1 MAKAAA
7 LVITGLSIALL
18 VIYGADAAAG
28 AGNPDHQ
35 GFLDMDHMT
44 RGLGLGGPAMVL
56 PLIAYF
62 ISRNDSSKGL
72 GGMILI
78 TGILIIIGAVTVIGM
93 ADLSEADETAR
104 NPFME
109 NSSVTN
115 SWWNSNRSWYTK
127 DKKILDM
134 SVCEKCKNKV
144 PKVYNCEHTNDQD
157 YCSDCYTELHY
168 YLTE

>member
-7 LVITGLSIALL
+7 LVITGISIALL

-28 AGNPDHQ
+28 MDDPGKQ

-72 GGMILI
+72 GGMILVA
-78 TGILIIIGAVTVIGM
+78 GILIIIGAVTVIGM

-104 NPFME
+104 NPLME
-109 NSSVTN
+109 TAPLLTVGGSQMGLGGL
-115 SWWNSNRSWYTK
+115 K
-127 DKKILDM
+127 IKK
-134 SVCEKCKNKV
+134 
-144 PKVYNCEHTNDQD
+144 Y
-157 YCSDCYTELHY
+157 
-168 YLTE
+168 

>member
-7 LVITGLSIALL
+7 LVITGIAIALL
-18 VIYGADAAAG
+18 VIYGADVAAG
-28 AGNPDHQ
+28 INVDGEVGEQGD
-35 GFLDMDHMT
+35 GFLQMDHMT

-109 NSSVTN
+109 TAPLLIVGGIQTGLGIL
-115 SWWNSNRSWYTK
+115 K
-127 DKKILDM
+127 IKK
-134 SVCEKCKNKV
+134 S
-144 PKVYNCEHTNDQD
+144 
-157 YCSDCYTELHY
+157 
-168 YLTE
+168 

>member
-1 MAKAAA
+1 MAKTVA
-7 LVITGLSIALL
+7 LVITGISIALL

-28 AGNPDHQ
+28 ASNPDHQ

-93 ADLSEADETAR
+93 ADLSEVTETTR
-104 NPFME
+104 NPLME
-109 NSSVTN
+109 VAPLLIVGGIQMGLGIL
-115 SWWNSNRSWYTK
+115 K
-127 DKKILDM
+127 IKK
-134 SVCEKCKNKV
+134 S
-144 PKVYNCEHTNDQD
+144 
-157 YCSDCYTELHY
+157 
-168 YLTE
+168 

>member
-7 LVITGLSIALL
+7 LVITGISIALL

-28 AGNPDHQ
+28 AGNSDHQ

-93 ADLSEADETAR
+93 ADPSEAEETTRNPLMETA
-104 NPFME
+104 PLLIVGGIQMGLG
-109 NSSVTN
+109 VL
-115 SWWNSNRSWYTK
+115 K
-127 DKKILDM
+127 IKK
-134 SVCEKCKNKV
+134 S
-144 PKVYNCEHTNDQD
+144 
-157 YCSDCYTELHY
+157 
-168 YLTE
+168 

>member
-7 LVITGLSIALL
+7 LIITGISIALL
-18 VIYGADAAAG
+18 VIYGADAAVG
-28 AGNPDHQ
+28 ASNPDHE

-93 ADLSEADETAR
+93 ADPSEAEETTRNPLMETA
-104 NPFME
+104 PLFIVGGIQMGLG
-109 NSSVTN
+109 VL
-115 SWWNSNRSWYTK
+115 
-127 DKKILDM
+127 KIKI
-134 SVCEKCKNKV
+134 S
-144 PKVYNCEHTNDQD
+144 
-157 YCSDCYTELHY
+157 
-168 YLTE
+168 

>member
-1 MAKAAA
+1 MARTAAII
-7 LVITGLSIALL
+7 ITGIAITLL

-28 AGNPDHQ
+28 VGNPDHQ
-35 GFLDMDHMT
+35 GFLDMDHKT

-93 ADLSEADETAR
+93 ADLSEADETTR
-104 NPFME
+104 NPLME
-109 NSSVTN
+109 TAPLLIVGGIQMGLGVL
-115 SWWNSNRSWYTK
+115 K
-127 DKKILDM
+127 IKK
-134 SVCEKCKNKV
+134 S
-144 PKVYNCEHTNDQD
+144 
-157 YCSDCYTELHY
+157 
-168 YLTE
+168 

>member
-1 MAKAAA
+1 MAKVAA
-7 LVITGLSIALL
+7 LVITGISIALL

-28 AGNPDHQ
+28 AGNTDHQ

-93 ADLSEADETAR
+93 ADLSETDETSR

-109 NSSVTN
+109 TAPLLLVGGIQMGLGIL
-115 SWWNSNRSWYTK
+115 K
-127 DKKILDM
+127 IKK
-134 SVCEKCKNKV
+134 S
-144 PKVYNCEHTNDQD
+144 
-157 YCSDCYTELHY
+157 
-168 YLTE
+168 